1 MKVFRFAFPLVSAAS
16 LLLAGCAPHPY
27 YAAPPPAAYAG
38 TPPLIVRADHE
49 GFRSGSEDGA
59 RDAYNGFG
67 HHPQRDRKFH
77 DAPGYD
83 PALGPFGPYRNAFR
97 QAYLRGYNQAFY
109 RR

>member
-1 MKVFRFAFPLVSAAS
+1 MKLIRIALPLISAS
-16 LLLAGCAPHPY
+16 LLLTGCAQHPY

-38 TPPLIVRADHE
+38 APPLIARADHE
-49 GFRSGSEDGA
+49 GFRSGLEDGA

-77 DAPGYD
+77 DTPGYD
-83 PALGPFGPYRNAFR
+83 PGFGPYGPYGDAFR
-97 QAYLRGYNQAFY
+97 QAYLRGYDQAFY